1 MTVLFQLSDE
11 VYRAESG
18 DAFVFP
24 TTDILS
30 EVSLLIHYLYVL
42 QTLSVFGLET
52 STCHPPSLSQ
62 FVLIVEVL
70 QPFLLILKG
79 NYLILLFMLP

>member
-1 MTVLFQLSDE
+1 MTVLFQLFDE

-24 TTDILS
+24 ATDILS
-30 EVSLLIHYLYVL
+30 EVSLLIHNLYVL

-52 STCHPPSLSQ
+52 ATCHPPSLSQ
-62 FVLIVEVL
+62 FVLIV
-70 QPFLLILKG
+70 
-79 NYLILLFMLP
+79 